1 MWFLKI
7 DNRCVRQSTT
17 KYFSCRS
24 WEVCTLVLYILA
36 PEKVLLDS
44 LQEGY
49 FLHIQQL
56 DVCPSICSLR
66 VAYSRQRKEAIY
78 SSIPK
83 SQHNPYFENAN
94 EKKNSH

>member
-1 MWFLKI
+1 VYAIETDFHSFQPIWFFKI
-7 DNRCVRQSTT
+7 DVFASPRQST
-17 KYFSCRS
+17 SPVGHER
-24 WEVCTLVLYILA
+24 CTLVLYILA

-66 VAYSRQRKEAIY
+66 CRSLF
-78 SSIPK
+78 ST
-83 SQHNPYFENAN
+83 
-94 EKKNSH
+94 KKGSHLLFNS